1 MWIINLYEKYMQME
15 ISGLQEREWEKFMQ
29 TEKSGLQMKKW
40 DA

>member
-1 MWIINLYEKYMQME
+1 MQME
-15 ISGLQEREWEKFMQ
+15 ISGLQEREWEKSMQ